1 MATIGN
7 KINNSYESEPS
18 TGSGSSL
25 SENNESHISD
35 EDHMN
40 LPYLMKPKALSSQPI
55 KETPTPPNPKTG
67 SQESQFLGFGDSPYG
82 QVNKRLYGSQ
92 LQNLKLP
99 EVEPPAV
106 RRPSPGKI
114 VFPRFYDTL
123 IEENSCNAV
132 DMAVSVATT
141 ATTTTGSLS
150 FDGKIKSL
158 TAKPE
163 IQDKP
168 GPSNA
173 NPQLSNVLETSLN
186 TSQQKYNNERSP
198 DLFADSD
205 DEADKDEQPE
215 KELPTR
221 LDDLPEVLEESQCT
235 SDTRARCSLNAPTE
249 SSFVDEQTMDL
260 STTQLN
266 ANDPRSHFLENC
278 RRERELYRRIRRCL
292 QGVRPPPSVTAP
304 DVDVIKMVLSMKS
317 NVLNFLSKDSP
328 ASTPTIED
336 SGISETTSLFRPS
349 HSLSEA
355 QNMGWRDVLGV
366 RHHGLSYN
374 LNKAAEQNE
383 YLSMSVVDRY
393 VGVETATSYVR
404 SPSSAKKRNM
414 RMKMLTQSP
423 GNRLSHLAKRRAI
436 FSSANLATNSQKLNS
451 SIGPQ
456 IMLDKKKV
464 RNKRKATPK
473 RKTPGS
479 KKKSSQDA
487 IFIRPKAPLPH

>member
-1 MATIGN
+1 
-7 KINNSYESEPS
+7 
-18 TGSGSSL
+18 
-25 SENNESHISD
+25 
-35 EDHMN
+35 
-40 LPYLMKPKALSSQPI
+40 MKPKALSSQPI
-55 KETPTPPNPKTG
+55 KETPTPPNTKTG

-173 NPQLSNVLETSLN
+173 TNPRLSNVLETSLN
-186 TSQQKYNNERSP
+186 TSQQKFNNERSP

-205 DEADKDEQPE
+205 DEADNDEQPE
-215 KELPTR
+215 KEPPTR
-221 LDDLPEVLEESQCT
+221 LEDLPEVLEESQCT
-235 SDTRARCSLNAPTE
+235 SDARARSSLNAPTE

-260 STTQLN
+260 SSTQLN

-328 ASTPTIED
+328 PSTPRIED

-366 RHHGLSYN
+366 RHHGL
-374 LNKAAEQNE
+374 
-383 YLSMSVVDRY
+383 RY
-393 VGVETATSYVR
+393 A
-404 SPSSAKKRNM
+404 
-414 RMKMLTQSP
+414 
-423 GNRLSHLAKRRAI
+423 
-436 FSSANLATNSQKLNS
+436 F
-451 SIGPQ
+451 
-456 IMLDKKKV
+456 
-464 RNKRKATPK
+464 
-473 RKTPGS
+473 
-479 KKKSSQDA
+479 
-487 IFIRPKAPLPH
+487 